1 MTHSEDL
8 YRDTSSP
15 SKRAVEHRMKQDNGV
30 LVNPGDSPNMN
41 ALITK
46 EPMSARKKTN
56 YPLNN
61 SNGMCNTM
69 KHDVKP
75 AARGYIAKSGS
86 DMVSLKQL

>member
-1 MTHSEDL
+1 MTHSNEPFEE
-8 YRDTSSP
+8 SASP
-15 SKRAVEHRMKQDNGV
+15 AKRSVQHRMKRDNGV
-30 LVNPGDSPNMN
+30 IVNPGDRPDMN

-61 SNGMCNTM
+61 SLGMNNTL

-75 AARGYIAKSGS
+75 AARGYIANSGS
-86 DMVSLKQL
+86 DMVSLK

>member
-1 MTHSEDL
+1 
-8 YRDTSSP
+8 
-15 SKRAVEHRMKQDNGV
+15 MKKDNGV
-30 LVNPGDSPNMN
+30 IVNPGDMPNMG

-56 YPLNN
+56 YPMNN
-61 SNGMCNTM
+61 STGMSNTM

-75 AARGYIAKSGS
+75 AARGYIANSGS